1 LAFGLTSWRR
11 FSSCQSMKQGIQA
24 ALPQFYR
31 NYLESSG
38 GASKGKVLVES
49 RETIVIRPDGLPTI
63 VR

>member
-1 LAFGLTSWRR
+1 
-11 FSSCQSMKQGIQA
+11 MKQGIQA
-24 ALPQFYR
+24 ALAQFYR